1 MKLSDI
7 QPVANNILILPT
19 ESATKSTAGL
29 VMEHS
34 SNVSA
39 APVRGTIVAAGDESK
54 FKKGQEIFYTRYSS
68 YRLTVI
74 TPDGEKEFTMVNDED
89 VLAIIKS
96 PIIKTKK

>member
-1 MKLSDI
+1 MNISDI
-7 QPVANNILILPT
+7 QPVGQNVLILPT

-54 FKKGQEIFYTRYSS
+54 FKKGQSIFYTRYSS
-68 YRLTVI
+68 FRLTII
-74 TPDGEKEFTMVNDED
+74 TPDGEKEFTMVSDD
-89 VLAIIKS
+89 DILA
-96 PIIKTKK
+96 IIKTKK